1 MCFYANIC
9 SPTLVLEYKS
19 LMLVVASGIL
29 TCLIIDWESNN
40 IRQPTEQSS
49 DSSYFCLYE
58 NQMSQQEVLCD
69 AHFPL
74 WFTTLENVVD

>member
-1 MCFYANIC
+1 MCLYANIC
-9 SPTLVLEYKS
+9 SPTLVLEDKS
-19 LMLVVASGIL
+19 LMIVVAVDIL

-40 IRQPTEQSS
+40 IRQCIEQSS

-69 AHFPL
+69 PHFPL
-74 WFTTLENVVD
+74 WFTTLENAVD